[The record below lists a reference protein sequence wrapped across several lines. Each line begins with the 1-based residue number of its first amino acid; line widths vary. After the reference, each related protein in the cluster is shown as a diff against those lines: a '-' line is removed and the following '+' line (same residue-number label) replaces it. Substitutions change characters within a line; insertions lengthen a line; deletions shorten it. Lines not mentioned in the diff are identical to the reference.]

1 MEVSMIC
8 SGMILIL
15 TVIDILL
22 IISVC
27 NLKNKI
33 GSLDIQYRDMIS
45 RNSSIQ
51 HAVDRIETENRVLLK
66 QYENLNKKNC
76 PYH

>member
-22 IISVC
+22 IIIIC
-27 NLKNKI
+27 KLRNKI
-33 GSLDIQYRDMIS
+33 DGLDIHYRSMIDS
-45 RNSSIQ
+45 LYFI
-51 HAVDRIETENRVLLK
+51 RIDVNNIKTENSVLLK
-66 QYENLNKKNC
+66 QYKNLNKKNC
-76 PYH
+76 PYQ